1 MRAVVRKYDL
11 ALRKAKDSG
20 VGKLMYGFISYKS
33 HSLGDLILA
42 HLANIS
48 TSNKKQII
56 IYSIVAYV
64 AISLTLSHLLLY
76 FIYYCHYY
84 SVRAM

>member
-11 ALRKAKDSG
+11 VLSKAKDSG

-33 HSLGDLILA
+33 HSLGDLNLA

-48 TSNKKQII
+48 TSNKK
-56 IYSIVAYV
+56 
-64 AISLTLSHLLLY
+64 TK
-76 FIYYCHYY
+76 
-84 SVRAM
+84 